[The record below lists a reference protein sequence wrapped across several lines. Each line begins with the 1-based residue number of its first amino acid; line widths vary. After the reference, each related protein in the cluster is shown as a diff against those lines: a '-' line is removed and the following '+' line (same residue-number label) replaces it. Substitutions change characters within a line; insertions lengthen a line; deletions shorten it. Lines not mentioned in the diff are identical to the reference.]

1 MQNKFIK
8 LVIAFIILLTMN
20 SCEVIEGI
28 FEAGM
33 GVGIFLVI
41 AVIAI
46 IIYIITRFS
55 KKDI

>member
-8 LVIAFIILLTMN
+8 SVIAFIILLTMN

-46 IIYIITRFS
+46 IIYIITRFF
-55 KKDI
+55 KKDS